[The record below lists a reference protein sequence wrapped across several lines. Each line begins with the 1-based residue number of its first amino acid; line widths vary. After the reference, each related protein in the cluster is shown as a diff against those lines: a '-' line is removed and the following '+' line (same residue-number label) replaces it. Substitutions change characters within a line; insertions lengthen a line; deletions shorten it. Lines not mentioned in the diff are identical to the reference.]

1 MIPRNTAEIF
11 KALSVPSRIKIL
23 SLLKTEG
30 PLPVKTIA
38 ETLGMTSPAVSQ
50 HLKVLKVVG
59 LVESQRQ
66 GYWVPYAVNSAALH
80 DCCGHLVQVCAC
92 PNCAE
97 SSESGHGETE
107 AENLLHKR
115 TQLIAELQRIESELE
130 KLR

>member
-1 MIPRNTAEIF
+1 MIARNTAEIF

-30 PLPVKTIA
+30 PLPVKNIA

-50 HLKVLKVVG
+50 HLKVLRVVG
-59 LVESQRQ
+59 LVDAHRQ

-92 PNCAE
+92 PDCTDP
-97 SSESGHGETE
+97 SKSGYGDTE

-115 TQLIAELQRIESELE
+115 EQLIGELQRIESELE